1 MRKKHA
7 EVTDPAE
14 IERILNS
21 ATIGRFA
28 TNGTDGYPYVTPV
41 NFVFH
46 NGNIYFHCSRK
57 GEKMENLL
65 RDSRVCFQVDIP
77 LAYIG
82 REISPS
88 AGPCKLHQ
96 FYHCVIVRGKASVVT
111 DSALKAE
118 ALNALV
124 AKHEPSADL
133 PPVTE
138 DMEPVR
144 LCAVVEIKPIS
155 VTAKSDLGGN
165 RPEEERGAIA
175 FRLKERRLPGDL
187 DTAVAMGFSSDTEG

>member
-28 TNGTDGYPYVTPV
+28 TNGEDGYPYVTPV

-46 NGNIYFHCSRK
+46 NGNIYFHCSLK

-65 RDSRVCFQVDIP
+65 RDSKVCFQVDIP

-82 REISPS
+82 CEINPS

-96 FYHCVIVRGKASVVT
+96 YYHCVIVRGKASVVT
-111 DSALKAE
+111 DPVLKAE

-133 PPVTE
+133 PPVSE
-138 DMEPVR
+138 DMESFR
-144 LCAVVEIKPIS
+144 LCAVVEVKPLS
-155 VTAKSDLGGN
+155 VTAKSDLGKN
-165 RPEEERGAIA
+165 RSDEERRQTA
-175 FRLKERRLPGDL
+175 FRLKGRRLPGDL
-187 DTAVAMGFSSDTEG
+187 DTAVAMGFGSEMED

>member
-28 TNGTDGYPYVTPV
+28 TNGADGYPYVTPV
-41 NFVFH
+41 NFVFY
-46 NGNIYFHCSRK
+46 NGNLYFHCSLK
-57 GEKMENLL
+57 GEKLDNLA
-65 RDSRVCFQVDIP
+65 RDSRTCFQVDIP

-82 REISPS
+82 REISAS
-88 AGPCKLHQ
+88 TGPCKLHQ
-96 FYHCVIVRGKASVVT
+96 FYHCVIVRGTASVVT

-138 DMEPVR
+138 DMEPFR
-144 LCAVVEIKPIS
+144 RCAVVEIKPIS
-155 VTAKSDLGGN
+155 ITAKSDLGKN
-165 RPEEERGAIA
+165 RSDEERLEIVA
-175 FRLKERRLPGDL
+175 RLKERGHPGDFE
-187 DTAVAMGFSSDTEG
+187 TVIAMGSNPPPEP